1 VSDYVDFQ
9 PTRVFDKQNRDDVEH
24 KQGYSDIHLKEYA
37 VKLEQ
42 ENERLSGRAEFLIQ
56 ADVKKDVEEMEQ
68 KQMETLNLFGLPM
81 DESGSFDASAAS
93 KDL

>member
-1 VSDYVDFQ
+1 MSDYVDFQ

-42 ENERLSGRAEFLIQ
+42 ENERLSGRAEFLI
-56 ADVKKDVEEMEQ
+56 
-68 KQMETLNLFGLPM
+68 
-81 DESGSFDASAAS
+81 
-93 KDL
+93 